1 MIYLCR
7 LKLPAKKGEKEMI
20 QFKINRKKLVKTLE
34 ILKKN
39 INKKNDRFN
48 LPVLKTVCMDIFKDR
63 LDLTTVNFDQKKS
76 VTLSIPVQT
85 SGQYSI
91 CPKLNFDQK
100 KSVTVSIPVQTSG
113 QCSICIN
120 LNKLLKVLKMLSD
133 EDAIFQIEIEEYNIK
148 IISMEERISCDLGG
162 IMAEDFPRIS

>member
-85 SGQYSI
+85 SGQ
-91 CPKLNFDQK
+91 
-100 KSVTVSIPVQTSG
+100 
-113 QCSICIN
+113 CSICIN